1 MFYAQK
7 VNSFQKINHAD
18 WDSPDEQYVTYMIN

>member
-7 VNSFQKINHAD
+7 VNSFQKINQTD
-18 WDSPDEQYVTYMIN
+18 WDSPDEQYGTFMIN